1 MVTTPHLPHPWSHRR
16 GSYTNAFKAEV
27 IALVEVHG
35 LSAQA
40 VADARRINVKNV
52 RRWVAQSHR
61 GVSGDPDEADHR

>member
-1 MVTTPHLPHPWSHRR
+1 MATTPHLYHPWSYRR
-16 GSYTNAFKAEV
+16 GRYTDAFKTEV

-40 VADARRINVKNV
+40 VADTHGINVKNV

-61 GVSGDPDEADHR
+61 GVSGDPHGADRR